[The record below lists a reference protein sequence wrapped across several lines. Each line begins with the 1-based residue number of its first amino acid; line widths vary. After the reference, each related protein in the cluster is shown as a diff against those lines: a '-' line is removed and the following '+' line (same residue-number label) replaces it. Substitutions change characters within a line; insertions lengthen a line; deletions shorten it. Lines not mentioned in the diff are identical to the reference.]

1 MSPTKIAVL
10 DDAEFIASSSRNDN
24 LKRAA
29 NRDHESFSFAECCRV
44 QAAADA
50 DEALKGAGAMAKVI
64 ASMIAATMTATCLR
78 PEQHK

>member
-1 MSPTKIAVL
+1 VSPIKIAVL
-10 DDAEFIASSSRNDN
+10 DDAEFIASSSRNDS

-29 NRDHESFSFAECCRV
+29 NRDHESFGFAECCRV

-50 DEALKGAGAMAKVI
+50 GGALKGTGARAKVI
-64 ASMIAATMTATCLR
+64 ASMIAAIMIATCLR

>member
-1 MSPTKIAVL
+1 VL

-29 NRDHESFSFAECCRV
+29 NRDHESLGFAECCRV

-50 DEALKGAGAMAKVI
+50 DEALKGTGARAKVI
-64 ASMIAATMTATCLR
+64 ASMIAATMTATCVR
-78 PEQHK
+78 QKQHK

>member
-1 MSPTKIAVL
+1 ML
-10 DDAEFIASSSRNDN
+10 DDAEFIASSSRNDS

-44 QAAADA
+44 QAVADA
-50 DEALKGAGAMAKVI
+50 GGALKVTGAMAKVI
-64 ASMIAATMTATCLR
+64 AIMIAATITTTCLR